1 MIPAKFEYT
10 RPATLAL
17 AVEALAGGGE
27 DAKVIAGGQSLLPLL
42 RLRLAYPDLLVDL
55 GGLDE
60 LRGVRDTGDALEIGA
75 LTTHYQ
81 VIRDPLIRAHCGL
94 LASAAATVADPA
106 VRHRGTLGGSL
117 AHADPAGDL
126 PAVIAALDATLLAS
140 GPDGERA
147 IAAAD
152 FFDDYLTTTL
162 RPGEILT
169 AVRVPKLGPGWGF
182 RYEKFQVTAQ
192 DWALVGVA
200 ALARRDNGHVA
211 EARIGL
217 TNMGTVPIRARAAEQ
232 AVAGVEASH
241 AALRAAAAHAD
252 EGTSPPDDLR
262 ADADYRRHLARVL
275 TARALASAAGVV

>member
-10 RPATLAL
+10 RPASLAE
-17 AVEALAGGGE
+17 AVQALAGGGE

-42 RLRLAYPDLLVDL
+42 RLRLAYPDLLVDI
-55 GGLDE
+55 GGLTG

-81 VIRDPLIRAHCGL
+81 VIRDPLIRSDCGL
-94 LASAAATVADPA
+94 LAQAAATVADPA

-117 AHADPAGDL
+117 SHADPAGDL
-126 PAVIAALDATLLAS
+126 PAVVAALDATLLAS

-200 ALARRDNGHVA
+200 ALARRANGHVA

-232 AVAGVEASH
+232 AAAGAEASH
-241 AALRAAAAHAD
+241 AALAAAAAHAD
-252 EGTSPPDDLR
+252 EGTSPPGDLR
-262 ADADYRRHLARVL
+262 ADADYRRHLVRVL

>member
-1 MIPAKFEYT
+1 
-10 RPATLAL
+10 
-17 AVEALAGGGE
+17 
-27 DAKVIAGGQSLLPLL
+27 GGQSLLPLL
-42 RLRLAYPDLLVDL
+42 RLRLAYPELLVDI

-60 LRGVRDTGDALEIGA
+60 LRGVREVGSASGVGGADGSLEIGA

-81 VIRDPLIRAHCGL
+81 VIRDPLIREHCGL

-117 AHADPAGDL
+117 SHADPAGDL
-126 PAVIAALDATLLAS
+126 PAVVTALDATLLAS
-140 GPDGERA
+140 GPDGSRA

-169 AVRVPKLGPGWGF
+169 AVRVPKLGPDWGF

-200 ALARRDNGHVA
+200 ALARRANGHVA

-232 AVAGVEASH
+232 AAAGAEASRD
-241 AALRAAAAHAD
+241 ALRAAAAHAD
-252 EGTSPPDDLR
+252 EGTSPPGDLR

-275 TARALASAAGVV
+275 TARALASAAGVG